1 MNQRFGL
8 EATGRIDP
16 PFTPEIMTAPYP
28 ERFNMPAIASYDGTS
43 DADEHL
49 ENYQALMLM
58 QNGNEAA
65 LCKAF

>member
-1 MNQRFGL
+1 
-8 EATGRIDP
+8 
-16 PFTPEIMTAPYP
+16 MTAPYP